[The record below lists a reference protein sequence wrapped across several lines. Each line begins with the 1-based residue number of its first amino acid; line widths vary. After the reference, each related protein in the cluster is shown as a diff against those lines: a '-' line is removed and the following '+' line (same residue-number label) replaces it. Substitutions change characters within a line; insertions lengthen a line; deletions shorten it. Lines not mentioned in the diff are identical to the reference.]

1 MLTRIGISD
10 ERILVALVRNTAKGI
25 DDAGVAKFLKRKAD
39 VVVPFAEKA
48 DAAADLGVPFVLAE
62 PNDKAAIAL
71 KQLAVRLAT
80 RKAMPT

>member
-1 MLTRIGISD
+1 
-10 ERILVALVRNTAKGI
+10 
-25 DDAGVAKFLKRKAD
+25 
-39 VVVPFAEKA
+39 
-48 DAAADLGVPFVLAE
+48 VPFVLAE